1 MISLHFAFQT
11 ITVVLPSEVPK
22 LPPVL
27 TCEGVS
33 QCMETFP
40 PSLLPPQ
47 GTGSHPES
55 LCLFSPFFFPF
66 LEKCIYF
73 YLKDN
78 CFKIFCWFLPFINM
92 NQS

>member
-27 TCEGVS
+27 TCKGVS

-55 LCLFSPFFFPF
+55 LCLFFPPLFPFFRKMYLF
-66 LEKCIYF
+66 LFEG
-73 YLKDN
+73 
-78 CFKIFCWFLPFINM
+78 
-92 NQS
+92 